1 MSVCVCTYKRPVLL
15 AKLLDSLASQAIE
28 DNFTYEVVVVDND
41 KTGAA
46 RVVVEA
52 AQKDIP
58 DWPSPTQ
65 LNTSRASLCAQPHGC
80 SGQGEFRVHRR

>member
-1 MSVCVCTYKRPVLL
+1 MTNAPPPLVSVCVCTYKRPMLL

-46 RVVVEA
+46 RGVA
-52 AQKDIP
+52 
-58 DWPSPTQ
+58 
-65 LNTSRASLCAQPHGC
+65 TSA
-80 SGQGEFRVHRR
+80 